1 MLKKRV
7 ISPQHQRGVFLIEAL
22 IGIVLFAVGIL
33 ALISMQASTI
43 SVQSDA
49 QFRIEAAN
57 LVDRMVAELAVGVDR
72 TSAAT
77 IQSTLSNYAYNAT
90 TTAGATC
97 SFSGGGAGGAPT
109 TTANAVN
116 AWVTAVTTA
125 LPGST
130 ATMQQILV
138 DTTTFNKVTI
148 TVCWK
153 TADDA
158 IARQH
163 SVITYVN

>member
-1 MLKKRV
+1 MLNTRV
-7 ISPQHQRGVFLIEAL
+7 VSPHHQRGVFLIEAL
-22 IGIVLFAVGIL
+22 IGIVLFAIGIL
-33 ALISMQASTI
+33 ALISMQASTV

-72 TSAAT
+72 TSPAT

-90 TTAGATC
+90 TVTPPCT
-97 SFSGGGAGGAPT
+97 FSGGGVGGAPT

-130 ATMQQILV
+130 TTMQQILV